1 MLHFQ
6 VVVFITELGVQF
18 VDSIVIIKVSTDD
31 HRFLEVIVTI
41 IAFYR

>member
-31 HRFLEVIVTI
+31 YLFLEVVVAM